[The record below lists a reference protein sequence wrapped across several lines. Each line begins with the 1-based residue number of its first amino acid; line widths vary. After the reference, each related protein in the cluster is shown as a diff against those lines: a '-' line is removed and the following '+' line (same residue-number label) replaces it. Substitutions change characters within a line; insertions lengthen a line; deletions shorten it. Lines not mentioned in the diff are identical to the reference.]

1 MMRLAVHA
9 LPDAASAWPRLSATQ
24 PTVLALKL
32 PPGSTRDQAREKV
45 RAVLRQVLGQ
55 HLDVAPEAVMLS
67 SAPGQPMRVA
77 RPETSIGISI
87 SHAEGCSLLALWPKG
102 EVGVDLMQPI
112 PLPEMQTLARQ
123 YLGPE
128 VAQTLAAV
136 GAPEREQAFAAAWCR
151 YEAALKCLGEPLNEW
166 SEAMAAR
173 LLRCRLAMLDL
184 PAPWVGATAWLT

>member
-1 MMRLAVHA
+1 MMKLAVHA
-9 LPDAASAWPRLSATQ
+9 LPDAAGAWPRLSATQ

-32 PPGSTRDQAREKV
+32 PRGTRRERAREQV
-45 RAVLRQVLGQ
+45 RTALRGLLGA
-55 HLDVAPEAVMLS
+55 HFGIAAEAVALS
-67 SAPGQPMRVA
+67 GTPGQPIRLDH
-77 RPETSIGISI
+77 PEAPIEISI
-87 SHAEGCSLLALWPKG
+87 SHAEGCSLLALWPQG
-102 EVGVDLMQPI
+102 EVGVDLMLPI
-112 PLPEMQTLARQ
+112 PLPEMQNLASQ

-136 GAPEREQAFAAAWCR
+136 AVPKREQAFAAAWCR
-151 YEAALKCLGEPLNEW
+151 HEAALKCLGEPLDEW